1 MIDFLRRPD
10 EAEHR
15 HELALSRALLCNTL
29 RRCGRDAF
37 SGRSRRRWLGLAYEV
52 SAAPPRLV
60 SLPMGWDID
69 RVPDRWAYLV
79 APAWLIAPRRQLA
92 VALYHLDR
100 LGAHVLGRRS

>member
-1 MIDFLRRPD
+1 MIDFPHRDP

-15 HELALSRALLCNTL
+15 HELALARALLCNSL
-29 RRCGRDAF
+29 RRCGYDVFR
-37 SGRSRRRWLGLAYEV
+37 GRSRRTWFGLALEV
-52 SAAPPRLV
+52 SAQPPRAV
-60 SLPMGWDID
+60 ALPMGWDCD

-79 APAWLIAPRRQLA
+79 APVWLIGPARQLA